1 MRVRGAVWFAAMT
14 VACASPRGSG
24 PADAPAPP
32 PEPGARQSIPRSV
45 GTVLFLGLDLPDVGT
60 VIGGHYAGA
69 SFEVRQTTYQMS
81 EAARAGWSRAA
92 RLRGETVLH
101 HAGFTVRGV
110 GGATSDLVAVD
121 DEVRFGIQGR
131 VNALEVRTF
140 AGAGSRV
147 EARVEVVWDLL
158 DVPRGA
164 VIFGRTHSG
173 LARISGRLD
182 EAVAD
187 AFDEALSHLVVDTL
201 FQVALL
207 APVVAADARGAQA
220 AFIEPVAGEPIRI
233 AVEDLN
239 PSLDSG
245 AVERVLAGVVTLRGP
260 DQIYGT
266 AFLLTRGG
274 LALTTRR
281 AVRQTRRL
289 RARLPSGVVRPV
301 QVLRQHAGLD
311 IALIQVDCP
320 AACPT
325 VDWEATSLPAVN
337 ADVVTIGAPESD
349 EAPPFV
355 SRGRIGG
362 RWGLA
367 NGVTLVTQGDEVV
380 NGGEPVALAATG
392 KVVGLVSARPG
403 RRTALLLGEVL
414 RALRVIP
421 PRP

>member
-1 MRVRGAVWFAAMT
+1 M
-14 VACASPRGSG
+14 
-24 PADAPAPP
+24 
-32 PEPGARQSIPRSV
+32 
-45 GTVLFLGLDLPDVGT
+45 LFLGLDLPEVGT
-60 VIGGHYAGA
+60 VIGGLYGGA
-69 SFEVRQTTYQMS
+69 AFEVRQTTYQMS

-101 HAGFTVRGV
+101 QAGFTVRGV

-131 VNALEVRTF
+131 VSALEVRTF
-140 AGAGSRV
+140 AGAGARV
-147 EARVEVVWDLL
+147 EARAEVAWDLL

-164 VIFGRTHSG
+164 VIFGRTHTG
-173 LARISGRLD
+173 VARINGRLD

-187 AFDEALSHLVVDTL
+187 AFDAALSQLVLDTL
-201 FQVALL
+201 FHFALMAPSL
-207 APVVAADARGAQA
+207 ATDAGGNP
-220 AFIEPVAGEPIRI
+220 AFIVPVEGEPIPI
-233 AVEDLN
+233 AGEDLN

-274 LALTTRR
+274 LALTTHR
-281 AVRQTRRL
+281 AVRQARRI

-301 QVLRQHAGLD
+301 QVLRHHAGLD
-311 IALIQVDCP
+311 IALIQIACP

-325 VDWEATSLPAVN
+325 VDWDAIGLPEVN
-337 ADVVTIGAPESD
+337 ADIVTVGAPEND
-349 EAPPFV
+349 AAPPFV

-367 NGVTLVTQGDEVV
+367 NGVTLITQGDEVV
-380 NGGEPVALAATG
+380 NGGEPVALAANG

-414 RALRVIP
+414 RALRVVP
-421 PRP
+421 PGPP